1 MIMWPFIIYAA
12 VFAAQ
17 YPRLARKV
25 MRAERNGRCHRAGSR
40 RFKKWENEVK
50 RLQAICR
57 CSQLRDA
64 DRHSRLI
71 TRESLYR
78 ITRAY
83 APVFPGRGISILQ
96 HKKQYEHPNA
106 G

>member
-1 MIMWPFIIYAA
+1 MWPLVAYAA

-25 MRAERNGRCHRAGSR
+25 MRAERNRRRHRVGSR

-57 CSQLRDA
+57 RAQLRDA

-71 TRESLYR
+71 CRESAHR
-78 ITRAY
+78 ITRVY
-83 APVFPGRGISILQ
+83 APYFPDRGVSILR
-96 HKKQYEHPNA
+96 HA
-106 G
+106 TV